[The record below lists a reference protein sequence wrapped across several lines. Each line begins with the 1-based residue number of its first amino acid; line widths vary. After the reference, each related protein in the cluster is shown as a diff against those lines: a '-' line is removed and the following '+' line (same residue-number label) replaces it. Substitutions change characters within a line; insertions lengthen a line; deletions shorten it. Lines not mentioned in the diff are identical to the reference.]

1 MYVCNKG
8 IGGGGG
14 LQKFFSALWTS
25 VWSKNKGCGEPFPW
39 IRHSQMPF
47 TWENQ
52 KFRLENQKVHA
63 IPFGKVQKIWDVIW
77 VVWYNILSLF
87 SRFSWFE

>member
-39 IRHSQMPF
+39 IRHCQMPF
-47 TWENQ
+47 TWKTRNSGW
-52 KFRLENQKVHA
+52 KIKRFKPFRSGRCRK
-63 IPFGKVQKIWDVIW
+63 
-77 VVWYNILSLF
+77 Y
-87 SRFSWFE
+87 RM